1 MILKL
6 LGKKRE
12 TPEVESFIFEKPA
25 NFEFIAG
32 QYLKFNLEHSGADER
47 GTRRYFSISA
57 SPHEKFLMITTKY
70 IPDTASTFKS
80 WLNNLSVGET
90 IEADGPRGQFTF
102 QDTGETV
109 FIAGGIGITPFRSI
123 LLDLNYKKLQ
133 PKITLLYSNR
143 TQNILFKQLLDE
155 ISPANPNLKI
165 VYTVTD
171 DPTWPGEKSQIN
183 PDFINKYIPN
193 IQKPIF
199 YVSGPE
205 PMVEAMSKMLTEMGV
220 PEDHFKQDF
229 FPGYEA
235 NA

>member
-1 MILKL
+1 MLLKL
-6 LGKKRE
+6 LEKKRE

-25 NFEFIAG
+25 NFEFVAG
-32 QYLKFNLEHSGADER
+32 QYLKFNLEHSQADER

-57 SPHEKFLMITTKY
+57 TPHEDFLMITTKY

-80 WLNNLSVGET
+80 QLNNLSVDET
-90 IEADGPRGQFTF
+90 IEAEGPRGEFTF

-123 LLDLNYKKLQ
+123 LLDLDYKNLQ
-133 PKITLLYSNR
+133 PKITLLYSSR
-143 TQNILFKQLLDE
+143 TQNILFKQLFDE
-155 ISPANPNLKI
+155 ISIRNPNLKI
-165 VYTVTD
+165 VYTVTE
-171 DPTWPGEKSQIN
+171 DPNWSGEKSQID
-183 PDFINKYIPN
+183 PDFIKKYVPVL
-193 IQKPIF
+193 QESIF

-205 PMVEAMSKMLTEMGV
+205 PMVEAMGKMLVEMGV